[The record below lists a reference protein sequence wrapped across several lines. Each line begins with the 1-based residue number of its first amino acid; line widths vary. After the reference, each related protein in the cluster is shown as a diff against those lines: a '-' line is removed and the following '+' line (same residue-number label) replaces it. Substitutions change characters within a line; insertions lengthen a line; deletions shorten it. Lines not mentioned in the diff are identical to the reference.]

1 MSTKYY
7 PKSNERLQ
15 KRLVKAI
22 RMSLKKKKQSVQCA
36 SKQNWNFL
44 IENKSKEENKTEK
57 VNMLAS
63 NIEIF
68 LKKKKTKSV
77 NMLANN
83 IEIFGKKKRIKNIN
97 MLANDTVVFLETSEI
112 KKFQLCV
119 EVIYTRFFS

>member
-1 MSTKYY
+1 MKGY
-7 PKSNERLQ
+7 K

-22 RMSLKKKKQSVQCA
+22 KMSLKKKKQSVQCA
-36 SKQNWNFL
+36 PKQNWNLL
-44 IENKSKEENKTEK
+44 IENKPKEENKTEK

-83 IEIFGKKKRIKNIN
+83 IEIFAKKKRTKNIN

-112 KKFQLCV
+112 KVSTLCGSK
-119 EVIYTRFFS
+119 IH